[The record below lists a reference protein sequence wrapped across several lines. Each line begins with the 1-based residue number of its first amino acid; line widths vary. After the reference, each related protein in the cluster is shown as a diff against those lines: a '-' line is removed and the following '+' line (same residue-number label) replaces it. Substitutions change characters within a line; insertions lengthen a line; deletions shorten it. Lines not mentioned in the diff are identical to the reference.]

1 MKIHSG
7 TKVYLSGDSK
17 DMWIEDYNV
26 RVDSNATVLSEPLP
40 HDKKVYVVID
50 SIDGDSNVCI
60 YVRKSACKPIG

>member
-7 TKVYLSGDSK
+7 TKVHLSGDSK

-40 HDKKVYVVID
+40 HDKKVYAAID

-60 YVRKSACKPIG
+60 YVRRSACKPIN

>member
-26 RVDSNATVLSEPLP
+26 RVD
-40 HDKKVYVVID
+40 KKYMLLLILLMEILTYASMLEGQLASLLINLKED
-50 SIDGDSNVCI
+50 TKD
-60 YVRKSACKPIG
+60 A